1 MAPSSSASNNASV
14 TRRQFLKIAA
24 ATGATVGVTTGLQSL
39 LGAGSVQAETGQV
52 VTAADE
58 KIVPGVCLLCPSGC
72 GVLAR
77 VVVDPLQGAD
87 GRVVKLEGNP
97 MHPINL
103 GALCAKGQ
111 AALELLYNPDRLTG
125 PMKRTGERGAGQWTP
140 ITWDEAVQTVTQK
153 LNALRSAG
161 HPERAALMYGE
172 TRGQLRAFF
181 ERFMQAVGSPNT
193 ISHNSLNIEAAK
205 LGMYLTQGIYD
216 LPAYDLENSK
226 YVLSFGAS
234 LLEAGRVPQRMIS
247 GYAFMRRGRADRGKI
262 VVIDPRQG
270 VTGAKADEWIPIVP
284 GTDAA
289 LALGLAHVIIRSGL
303 VDSDFVHNYGFGF
316 DDFVDDA
323 GQPREGFKTF
333 VLKNYDPARVE
344 QITGIPATTIS
355 RLAGEFAGNQPAVAI
370 LPGKGGLL
378 NGSIGGVYAA
388 MAVHLLNALVGSIEK
403 PGGVMTQR
411 YTLSPAWPDLPADP
425 IAEQGRAAERADGA
439 GTQFPLARH
448 AYQAVAD
455 RVLAGQPLEAL
466 FLYDANPVYETP
478 GGARFIE
485 AFQRVPFIVSF
496 SSFMDESAQY
506 ADLVLPE
513 PTFLERYED
522 DHIEGLG
529 YPGVALRQPVIEPRH
544 DTLNTGDLFLR
555 VAAAMGGPVASA
567 FPWATYEELL
577 QFRLQE
583 VGTDWA
589 TLKELGVWM
598 TPGYRFS
605 RRGSAE
611 WIGGVMGSDRLTA
624 PRDGRFDFY
633 SRELNNLLSHLSSEQ
648 LRALGIS
655 QPAQGVGLPHY
666 EPTVYAGAASE
677 FPFVLNNITLISLGP
692 VSAAANMPTL
702 QEISGMTV
710 GETWGSWLEMNP
722 EAAHELGL
730 HDKDAVWVESPFGK
744 AQTKVRLVKA
754 LRPDVVNLPL
764 NQGHTAVGR
773 WAKERGVNG
782 LALLNPASE
791 PAAGLA
797 AFTNTR
803 VKVYRA

>member
-1 MAPSSSASNNASV
+1 MNNL

-24 ATGATVGVTTGLQSL
+24 TTGATVGVTSGLQSL
-39 LGAGSVQAETGQV
+39 LGAGAVQADTGV
-52 VTAADE
+52 VVSAAEE
-58 KIVPGVCLLCPSGC
+58 KIVPSVCLLCPSGC

-77 VVVDPLQGAD
+77 VAD

-125 PMKRTGERGAGQWTP
+125 PMKRAGERGAGQWTP
-140 ITWDEAVQTVTQK
+140 ITWDEAIQTVAKK
-153 LNALRSAG
+153 LNELRAAG
-161 HPERAALMYGE
+161 HPERAALMHGE

-205 LGMYLTQGIYD
+205 LGMYFTQGIYD

-247 GYAFMRRGRADRGKI
+247 GYAFLRRGRAERGKI

-303 VDSDFVHNYGFGF
+303 VDSEFVHDYSFGF
-316 DDFVDDA
+316 DDFVDDD

-344 QITGIPATTIS
+344 KITGIPATTIS
-355 RLAGEFAGNQPAVAI
+355 RLAGEFAGNKPAVAI

-411 YTLSPAWPDLPADP
+411 YTLSPVWPDLPADP
-425 IAEQGRAAERADGA
+425 IAEQGRAAERVDGA

-478 GGARFIE
+478 GGARFSE
-485 AFQRVPFIVSF
+485 AFQRIPFIASF
-496 SSFMDESAQY
+496 ASFMDESAQY

-529 YPGVALRQPVIEPRH
+529 YPGVALRQPVIAPRH
-544 DTLNTGDLFLR
+544 DTLNTGDFFLR

-567 FPWATYEELL
+567 FPWASYEAVL
-577 QFRLQE
+577 QYRLQE

-611 WIGGVMGSDRLTA
+611 WMSEVVGSDRLTA

-633 SRELNNLLSHLSSEQ
+633 SRELNNLIGGKNAPSGRLY
-648 LRALGIS
+648 GIS
-655 QPAQGVGLPHY
+655 QTGNAVGLPHY
-666 EPTVYAGAASE
+666 EPTVYAGAVNE
-677 FPFVLNNITLISLGP
+677 FPFMLNVITLISLGP
-692 VSAAANMPTL
+692 ISAAANLPTL

-722 EAAHELGL
+722 EAARELGL
-730 HDKDAVWVESPFGK
+730 QDRDAVWVESPFGK
-744 AQTKVRLVKA
+744 AQTKLRLVKA
-754 LRPDVVNLPL
+754 LRPDVVNLPH

-782 LALLNPASE
+782 LALLNPATE